1 MAGQAK
7 QGTMVDRMLVLVRS
21 RKQISPIDMAHS
33 VPHNLH
39 LYIHGFQI
47 RATSVRAKEVN
58 RMTFVRNTWYVADWA
73 ANVGSKPRRRT
84 VLGDDIVL
92 FRTSNGDP
100 VALRDR
106 CPHRFLPLSQGE
118 VKGDEIRC
126 GYHGLVFDH
135 TGQCTHAPGQDTVP
149 PNAHVTSYPVA
160 DRMGLTWVWMGL
172 AEKADTGDIFD
183 LPQFHDPAWGI
194 GYGDALFID
203 ANYLLLCDNLCDPTH
218 VVYVHPT
225 TLGVPGDKSEKVTYE
240 RTDWGVKTTR
250 WTLDGEPI
258 AFHRK
263 FGNFPGNVDRWQFYL
278 MYIPSVAIIDFG
290 GAATGSGAHE
300 GRRDDCIQV
309 YSCHFMTP
317 ETETTTYDYWLH
329 VRNFATGDD
338 GVTEGI
344 SDQFRMAFA
353 EDKAVL
359 EAIQIEEERHGT
371 KGRVGLDLDGSAGLF
386 RRMVVERIRN
396 EALASGT

>member
-1 MAGQAK
+1 MSDLKAGVARVEGYHGMTNFTDEDIRALVEERRVHRSVYLDADLFELEMERIFGRSWVFVGHDSQVAK
-7 QGTMVDRMLVLVRS
+7 PGDFLCTRIGLQPVILVR
-21 RKQISPIDMAHS
+21 HS
-33 VPHNLH
+33 DGTVRV
-39 LYIHGFQI
+39 LYNRCGHRGAEVVTEESGH
-47 RATSVRAKEVN
+47 ATH
-58 RMTFVRNTWYVADWA
+58 F
-73 ANVGSKPRRRT
+73 
-84 VLGDDIVL
+84 
-92 FRTSNGDP
+92 
-100 VALRDR
+100 
-106 CPHRFLPLSQGE
+106 
-118 VKGDEIRC
+118 RC

-183 LPQFHDPAWGI
+183 LPQFHDPTWGI

-225 TLGVPGDKSEKVTYE
+225 TLGVPGEKSEKVTYE

-258 AFHRK
+258 AFHKK
-263 FGNFPGNVDRWQFYL
+263 FGNFFGNVDRWQFYL

-290 GAATGSGAHE
+290 GAATGNGAYE

-329 VRNFATGDD
+329 VRNFATSDAA
-338 GVTEGI
+338 VTEGI
-344 SDQFRMAFA
+344 SDQFRTAFA

-359 EAIQIEEERHGT
+359 ESIQIEEERHGT
-371 KGRVGLDLDGSAGLF
+371 KDRVGLNLDGSAGLF
-386 RRMVVERIRN
+386 RRMVVDRIRN
-396 EALASGT
+396 EALVSGA

>member
-1 MAGQAK
+1 M
-7 QGTMVDRMLVLVRS
+7 DRVE
-21 RKQISPIDMAHS
+21 A
-33 VPHNLH
+33 
-39 LYIHGFQI
+39 
-47 RATSVRAKEVN
+47 
-58 RMTFVRNTWYVADWA
+58 
-73 ANVGSKPRRRT
+73 
-84 VLGDDIVL
+84 
-92 FRTSNGDP
+92 
-100 VALRDR
+100 
-106 CPHRFLPLSQGE
+106 
-118 VKGDEIRC
+118 EI
-126 GYHGLVFDH
+126 YE
-135 TGQCTHAPGQDTVP
+135 
-149 PNAHVTSYPVA
+149 
-160 DRMGLTWVWMGL
+160 L
-172 AEKADTGDIFD
+172 AEYHQPG
-183 LPQFHDPAWGI
+183 WGVA
-194 GYGDALFID
+194 YGDALHVKAD
-203 ANYLLLCDNLCDPTH
+203 YLLLCDNLCDPTH

-225 TLGVPGDKSEKVTYE
+225 TLGVPGEKSEKVTYE

-263 FGNFPGNVDRWQFYL
+263 FGYFPGNVDRWQFYL

-290 GAATGSGAHE
+290 GAATGRGAHE
-300 GRRDDCIQV
+300 GRRDACIQV

-317 ETETTTYDYWLH
+317 KTETTTNDNRLH
-329 VRNFATGDD
+329 VRTFAPGDD